1 MFDWVRFL
9 NSIEHNQTDW
19 VRLSSICSIEFD
31 LFGNRTHWKCGVRFR
46 SIEFDFRTFD
56 LLCRVTR
63 ADRLREL
70 ILVSQWPHGKTIEG
84 CRLWELQKL
93 INNSVSGSCQAGLV
107 VGKEI
112 SLSCYRSSTVL
123 HTIFINEPLGQCA
136 LLFKCWC
143 IWIRLWAVA
152 YESLK
157 TKEKSSWVIPKVSF
171 LLQSLTHSSNGGFT
185 KMVITRV
192 CRLREWSQGELRL

>member
-1 MFDWVRFL
+1 MV
-9 NSIEHNQTDW
+9 
-19 VRLSSICSIEFD
+19 
-31 LFGNRTHWKCGVRFR
+31 
-46 SIEFDFRTFD
+46 
-56 LLCRVTR
+56 VTR

-93 INNSVSGSCQAGLV
+93 INNSVRGSCQAGLV

-192 CRLREWSQGELRL
+192 CRLREWSQGGLRL